1 VVLTALLMFVTAC
14 GGSTR
19 TPSTPGSA
27 APTSAERVDGKVA
40 YAECIACLTQH
51 GIPMPSGTPSTPPAD
66 PSATRPTGPQ
76 FPGGGPTKPPGVAD
90 DAWAAAKAA
99 CAYIIPTL

>member
-1 VVLTALLMFVTAC
+1 LVLTAFGILMFVTAC
-14 GGSTR
+14 GGS

-27 APTSAERVDGKVA
+27 APTSAGRVDGKVA
-40 YAECIACLTQH
+40 YTEYIACLTQH
-51 GIPMPSGTPSTPPAD
+51 GIPMPSGTPSPPPAD

-76 FPGGGPTKPPGVAD
+76 FPGGGPTKPPSVAD

-99 CAYIIPTL
+99 CAYIIPTP